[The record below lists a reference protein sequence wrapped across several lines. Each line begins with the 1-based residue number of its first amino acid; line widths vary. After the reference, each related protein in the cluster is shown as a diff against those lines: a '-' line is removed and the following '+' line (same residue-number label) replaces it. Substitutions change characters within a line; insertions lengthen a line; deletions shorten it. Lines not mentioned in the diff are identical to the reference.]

1 MVDNLLPLKPSDEKI
16 SQELESAKRKIQGLD
31 GLLNSGKIS
40 QFTYDY
46 LRRELASHIAEIEER
61 QRALAEKV
69 TSIENVR
76 EEIAKPKVKKRRI
89 IKPKKRLAK
98 KAPAK
103 KLKKSSTSGSSSK
116 KGYSGPAP
124 KNRCRNPWN
133 GECRNT
139 DIEVTIY
146 YKNRLLPICRECWR
160 NIAEKDLTW

>member
-1 MVDNLLPLKPSDEKI
+1 MDNLLPLKPSDENL
-16 SQELESAKRKIQGLD
+16 SQELESAKRKIQGLE

-40 QFTYDY
+40 QLTYDY
-46 LRRELASHIAEIEER
+46 LRRELANHIVEIEER
-61 QRALAEKV
+61 QKALTEKV
-69 TSIENVR
+69 TPIESVR
-76 EEIAKPKVKKRRI
+76 KEAAKPKAKKKKRPR
-89 IKPKKRLAK
+89 KAKKRLAK
-98 KAPAK
+98 KTPAK
-103 KLKKSSTSGSSSK
+103 KLKKSSTVGSSSK

-160 NIAEKDLTW
+160 DIAEKDLTW

>member
-1 MVDNLLPLKPSDEKI
+1 VKHLLPLKPSDENL

-46 LRRELASHIAEIEER
+46 LRRELASHIAEMEER
-61 QRALAEKV
+61 RKALAEKV
-69 TSIENVR
+69 TSIESVR
-76 EEIAKPKVKKRRI
+76 KEEAKPKAKKKKRIR
-89 IKPKKRLAK
+89 KPKKRLVKKTSAK
-98 KAPAK
+98 KF
-103 KLKKSSTSGSSSK
+103 KKSSNLASSPK
-116 KGYSGPAP
+116 KSYSGPAP

-160 NIAEKDLTW
+160 DIAEKDLTW